1 MLAVAPLAIVVV
13 PEPCMIYPLQLKLA
27 PEFIE
32 TDPAPE
38 RVPLVKLNVPF
49 TSRSVPVPSLTIK
62 SEFSTRVAPDC
73 TIVSSV
79 VTEPAIVTVF
89 PLVIVI
95 VAALLSGESV
105 AGLTTP
111 DEKSATG
118 ELSQVFGEFQLPVF
132 MDLK

>member
-79 VTEPAIVTVF
+79 ARDAVTVTVF
-89 PLVIVI
+89 PLVMVM

-111 DEKSATG
+111 DEKSDTG
-118 ELSQVFGEFQLPVF
+118 ELSHVPIAFQFPEVI
-132 MDLK
+132 DLK